1 MNTGQPLE
9 ASTERF
15 ADTCSPTQAV
25 NRHKPNKRRFNMCGI
40 VGYVGTKNASKIVFD
55 GLKKLEYRGYDS
67 AGIAAVDGKLD
78 IRRAEGKLVNLE
90 TKLRQSPLVGPLAIG
105 HTRWAT
111 HGVPIERNAHPHVD
125 EVSNVAVVQNGIVEN
140 FMDLRAQLQAEGH
153 EFKSDTDTE
162 VITHLVDKFLTEGHD
177 LVDACRMAF
186 QQLEGAHAIAIV
198 CQQDPGK
205 IIAARLGNAGGVI
218 VGLGRGENYLASD
231 IPAILEHTQRVVFL
245 EDQELA
251 IITADEVSYH
261 RLDGDPITKVTRTI
275 TWDPVSAVK
284 GQYRHFMQK
293 EIFEQP
299 QSIQSTIRG
308 RVDFTSGQISL
319 EELHLTPEAA
329 KAIDRITI
337 VACGTS
343 AYAGQ
348 VGRFIIEKLA
358 RVKVSVDYA
367 SEFRYRDPLVDDQT
381 VILAI
386 SQSGE
391 TVDTLAAMEEGQK
404 KGAKLWSI
412 VNVMGS
418 MVHRISDGSILMRAG
433 PEIGV
438 ASTKA
443 FTTTLTDLYL
453 LGMYLGQ
460 LRGVLSEAE
469 SYRLASAVAH
479 LPELA
484 GTVLAEGYNNYEELV
499 NLYHKREHFL
509 FLGRGLNYPIAMEGA
524 LKLKEISYIHAEGYP
539 AGEMKHG
546 PIALID
552 DNMPVVCLVPR
563 DNVYDKMISQVE
575 QVRSRGGTVISLVN
589 EGDEAVTK
597 KSDHVLTIPPVH
609 PLFTP
614 IISVIPMQL
623 LAYHIAV
630 RRGADVD
637 QPRNLAK
644 SVTVE

>member
-1 MNTGQPLE
+1 
-9 ASTERF
+9 
-15 ADTCSPTQAV
+15 
-25 NRHKPNKRRFNMCGI
+25 MCGI
-40 VGYVGTKNASKIVFD
+40 VGYVGPKDASSIVFN

-67 AGIAAVDGKLD
+67 AGIAIINSKLD

-90 TKLRQSPLVGPLAIG
+90 EKLKAAPIHGTLAIG

-111 HGVPIERNAHPHVD
+111 HGAPVERNAHPHAD
-125 EVSNVAVVQNGIVEN
+125 EAYTVAVVQNGIVEN
-140 FMDLRAQLQAEGH
+140 FMKLRAQLQQEGH
-153 EFKSDTDTE
+153 KFSSDTDTE
-162 VITHLVDKFLTEGHD
+162 VITHLIDKYLAQGND
-177 LVDACRMAF
+177 LVDACRLSF
-186 QQLEGAHAIAIV
+186 QQLEGAHAIAVVSPQEPDKIV
-198 CQQDPGK
+198 VV
-205 IIAARLGNAGGVI
+205 RLGNAGGVI
-218 VGLGRGENYLASD
+218 VGLGKGENYLASD

-245 EDQELA
+245 EDKEMA
-251 IITADEVSYH
+251 IITAGNVKYR
-261 RLDGDPITKVTRTI
+261 RLDGAAITKKPTRI

-293 EIFEQP
+293 EIYEQP

-308 RVDFTSGQISL
+308 RIDFTSGKVNL
-319 EELHLTPEAA
+319 EDLKLTPGEAA
-329 KAIDRITI
+329 AIDRIII

-348 VGRFIIEKLA
+348 VGRFVIEKLA
-358 RVKVSVDYA
+358 RVRVSVDYA
-367 SEFRYRDPLVDDQT
+367 SEFRYRDPVIDDKT
-381 VILAI
+381 VVLAI

-391 TVDTLAAMEEGQK
+391 TVDTLAAMEEAK
-404 KGAKLWSI
+404 SKGAKLWSI
-412 VNVMGS
+412 VNAQGS
-418 MVHRISDGSILMRAG
+418 MIHHTSDGAILMHAG

-443 FTTTLTDLYL
+443 FTTTLTDLFL

-460 LRGVLSEAE
+460 LRGALSDEE
-469 SYRLASAVAH
+469 SFKLAIALAH

-484 GTVLAEGYNNYEELV
+484 GEVLADGYNDYETLA

-509 FLGRGLNYPIAMEGA
+509 FLGRGVNYPIALEGA

-552 DNMPVVCLVPR
+552 ENMPVVCLAPQ
-563 DNVYDKMISQVE
+563 DNVYDKMMSQIE
-575 QVRSRGGTVISLVN
+575 QVHSRGGTVISLVN
-589 EGDEAVTK
+589 EGDENLAG
-597 KSDHVLTIPPVH
+597 KSHHVLTIPSTH
-609 PLFTP
+609 PLLTP
-614 IISVIPMQL
+614 IIAVIPMQL